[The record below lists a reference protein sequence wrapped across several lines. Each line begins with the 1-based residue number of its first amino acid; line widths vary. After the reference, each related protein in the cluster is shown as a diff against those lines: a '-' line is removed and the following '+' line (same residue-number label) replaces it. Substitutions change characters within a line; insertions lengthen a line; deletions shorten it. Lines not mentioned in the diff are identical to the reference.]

1 MLYPAPPVLISCAD
15 EEGNANIM
23 TAAWAGTVCS
33 DPVMVSVSIRPSR
46 YSHGMI
52 SRTGEFV
59 INLPTEKLAYAVDYC
74 GVRSGREIDKFEHLK
89 LTRAES
95 RTVKAPSIGE
105 SPVSLECRVTEIRTL
120 LRGRCMSTLGTDW
133 VDNSLRALATP
144 AEAREALAQA
154 AEFQRFNE
162 EEEDA
167 YEENFYDVRQA
178 LVRIRP
184 ERTNMEEME
193 LFCRKNNL
201 G

>member
-120 LRGRCMSTLGTDW
+120 GVHDLFLAEVTGVSVDESLLDRKGRLMLERAGLLAYVHGDYFTLG
-133 VDNSLRALATP
+133 
-144 AEAREALAQA
+144 
-154 AEFQRFNE
+154 
-162 EEEDA
+162 
-167 YEENFYDVRQA
+167 
-178 LVRIRP
+178 
-184 ERTNMEEME
+184 
-193 LFCRKNNL
+193 RKI
-201 G
+201 GKFGWSVSKAHRKPGPGRK